1 MSKTHRPKDFYKKI
15 NNPYNITKKDN
26 IIQRNHPALVRKN
39 SLDERII
46 SRALYQNIP
55 HENTEESLGY
65 IDEDGVTSTSS
76 IPVDTSGNIV
86 TDSSGNVIDSSG
98 NIIKKKE
105 VITYKKYTYK
115 EVEDEL
121 WSDYFTKNEYHSSAL
136 DILATYLRG
145 QKLIYM
151 ESKTYCETR
160 LNFLMMPSI
169 LLSTS
174 ATVLSSFT
182 KDYVWG
188 MYLLAG
194 INGIIAFLL
203 TLVNYLK
210 LDATSE
216 AHKISSHQYDKLQTS
231 IEFLS
236 GTTLLF
242 DQGDDSKTRETIKA
256 KLDETEKKINE
267 IKETNQFIIPKT
279 IRTRYPIIYN
289 TNVFLIIKKIE
300 DIRKRKINS
309 LKEVK
314 NQKNYLVAVLK
325 SKKLK
330 EKKSSVKSL
339 EIEIERLIKE
349 KNRHINNLLVL
360 KSAFSIIDDMFIKE
374 MENAEKMKKMTIRRW
389 LFCGFGIKEKIKDP
403 REITQFVEDVMDP
416 FGRQDKLQE
425 ELNIKNMKEQELR
438 EKFIKTEI
446 QKRDEERK
454 KLLKY
459 FKDNSDIV
467 DILYEKLEKGEL
479 YKNIKQCELINE
491 YELEK
496 PVKKSKKN
504 ETDEIKETEIKET
517 ENKDVAPLTLKNI
530 QNFFGGVVKLGGEN
544 IKVKIDEVID
554 DKRSRH
560 SDSSN
565 ELMDSDVVCE
575 GGDCNI

>member
-1 MSKTHRPKDFYKKI
+1 
-15 NNPYNITKKDN
+15 
-26 IIQRNHPALVRKN
+26 
-39 SLDERII
+39 
-46 SRALYQNIP
+46 
-55 HENTEESLGY
+55 
-65 IDEDGVTSTSS
+65 
-76 IPVDTSGNIV
+76 
-86 TDSSGNVIDSSG
+86 
-98 NIIKKKE
+98 
-105 VITYKKYTYK
+105 
-115 EVEDEL
+115 
-121 WSDYFTKNEYHSSAL
+121 
-136 DILATYLRG
+136 
-145 QKLIYM
+145 
-151 ESKTYCETR
+151 
-160 LNFLMMPSI
+160 
-169 LLSTS
+169 
-174 ATVLSSFT
+174 
-182 KDYVWG
+182 
-188 MYLLAG
+188 
-194 INGIIAFLL
+194 
-203 TLVNYLK
+203 
-210 LDATSE
+210 
-216 AHKISSHQYDKLQTS
+216 
-231 IEFLS
+231 
-236 GTTLLF
+236 
-242 DQGDDSKTRETIKA
+242 
-256 KLDETEKKINE
+256 
-267 IKETNQFIIPKT
+267 
-279 IRTRYPIIYN
+279 
-289 TNVFLIIKKIE
+289 
-300 DIRKRKINS
+300 
-309 LKEVK
+309 
-314 NQKNYLVAVLK
+314 
-325 SKKLK
+325 
-330 EKKSSVKSL
+330 
-339 EIEIERLIKE
+339 
-349 KNRHINNLLVL
+349 LLVL

>member
-1 MSKTHRPKDFYKKI
+1 MSKTNKPKNFLKI
-15 NNPYNITKKDN
+15 NNPYSVTKKE
-26 IIQRNHPALVRKN
+26 IIAKNHPALANKN
-39 SLDERII
+39 SLDERLI
-46 SRALYQNIP
+46 SRNIYQNIP
-55 HENTEESLGY
+55 HENIEEPLGY

-76 IPVDTSGNIV
+76 VPVDASGNIV
-86 TDSSGNVIDSSG
+86 TDSSGNVLDSSG
-98 NIIKKKE
+98 NIIKKKSL
-105 VITYKKYTYK
+105 ITYKKYTYK
-115 EVEDEL
+115 EVEDEI
-121 WSDYFTKNEYHSSAL
+121 WDDYFTKKEYHSSAL

-169 LLSTS
+169 MLSTS

-182 KDYVWG
+182 KDYAWG

-242 DQGDDSKTRETIKA
+242 EEEDSKTRETIKA

-309 LKEVK
+309 LKEIK

-325 SKKLK
+325 SKKIK
-330 EKKSSVKSL
+330 EKKTSVKSL

-389 LFCGFGIKEKIKDP
+389 LCCGFGIKEKITDP
-403 REITQFVEDVMDP
+403 RKISQFIEDVMDP

-425 ELNIKNMKEQELR
+425 ELNVKIIKQEEAR
-438 EKFIKTEI
+438 EKFIKIEI

-459 FKDNSDIV
+459 FKNNSEIV

-479 YKNIKQCELINE
+479 YKNIKQCELINDF
-491 YELEK
+491 ELENPIK
-496 PVKKSKKN
+496 VKKKEES
-504 ETDEIKETEIKET
+504 DEIKES
-517 ENKDVAPLTLKNI
+517 ENKDLIPLTLKNI
-530 QNFFGGVVKLGGEN
+530 QNYLGDVVKLGGEN

-575 GGDCNI
+575 GGECNI

>member
-1 MSKTHRPKDFYKKI
+1 MSKTNKPKNFLKI
-15 NNPYNITKKDN
+15 NNPYSVTKKEIITK
-26 IIQRNHPALVRKN
+26 NHPALANKN
-39 SLDERII
+39 SLDERLI
-46 SRALYQNIP
+46 SRNIYQNIP
-55 HENTEESLGY
+55 HENIEEPLGY

-76 IPVDTSGNIV
+76 VPVDASGNIV
-86 TDSSGNVIDSSG
+86 TDSSGNVLDSSG
-98 NIIKKKE
+98 NIIKKKSL
-105 VITYKKYTYK
+105 ITYKKYTYK
-115 EVEDEL
+115 EVEDEI
-121 WSDYFTKNEYHSSAL
+121 WDDYFTKKEYHSSAL

-169 LLSTS
+169 MLSTA

-182 KDYVWG
+182 KDYAWG

-242 DQGDDSKTRETIKA
+242 EEEDSKTRETIKA

-309 LKEVK
+309 LKEIK

-325 SKKLK
+325 SKKIK
-330 EKKSSVKSL
+330 EKKTSVKSL

-389 LFCGFGIKEKIKDP
+389 LCCGFGIKEKITDP
-403 REITQFVEDVMDP
+403 RKISQFIEDVMDP

-425 ELNIKNMKEQELR
+425 ELNVKIIKQEEAR
-438 EKFIKTEI
+438 EKFIKIEI

-459 FKDNSDIV
+459 FKNNSEIV

-479 YKNIKQCELINE
+479 YKNIKQCELINDF
-491 YELEK
+491 ELENPIK
-496 PVKKSKKN
+496 VKKKEES
-504 ETDEIKETEIKET
+504 DEIKES
-517 ENKDVAPLTLKNI
+517 ENKDLIPLTLKNI
-530 QNFFGGVVKLGGEN
+530 QNYLGDVVKLGGEN

-575 GGDCNI
+575 GGECNI

>member
-1 MSKTHRPKDFYKKI
+1 MSKTQKPKDFYKI
-15 NNPYNITKKDN
+15 TNPYNSTKKG
-26 IIQRNHPALVRKN
+26 IIQKNHPALARKI
-39 SLDERII
+39 SLDERLI
-46 SRALYQNIP
+46 SRNFYQNVP
-55 HENTEESLGY
+55 DENNEVEPLGY

-76 IPVDTSGNIV
+76 NPIDASSNTVTVSGNM
-86 TDSSGNVIDSSG
+86 IDSSG
-98 NIIKKKE
+98 NANINKKTQ
-105 VITYKKYTYK
+105 ITYKKYTYK

-121 WSDYFTKNEYHSSAL
+121 WNDYFTIKEYHSSAL

-151 ESKTYCETR
+151 ESKTYCEMR
-160 LNFLMMPSI
+160 LNFLMMPAI
-169 LLSTS
+169 MLSTA
-174 ATVLSSFT
+174 ATVLSSLT
-182 KDYVWG
+182 QDYTWG

-194 INGIIAFLL
+194 INGVIAFLL
-203 TLVNYLK
+203 TIVNYLK

-242 DQGDDSKTRETIKA
+242 GEEGDPKTKEVIKTR
-256 KLDETEKKINE
+256 LDETEKKISE

-279 IRTRYPIIYN
+279 IRTMYPIIYN

-325 SKKLK
+325 SKKQK
-330 EKKSSVKSL
+330 EKMTSVKSL

-349 KNRHINNLLVL
+349 KDRHINNLLVL

-374 MENAEKMKKMTIRRW
+374 MENADKIKRMTIRTW
-389 LFCGFGIKEKIKDP
+389 LFCGFGIKEKITDP
-403 REITQFVEDVMDP
+403 RKISQFIEDVMDP
-416 FGRQDKLQE
+416 FGRQDKIHE
-425 ELNIKNMKEQELR
+425 EINIRIIKEEKIR
-438 EKFIKTEI
+438 ETERQNEI

-459 FKDNSDIV
+459 FKNNSDIV

-479 YKNIKQCELINE
+479 YKNIKQCEVLNE
-491 YELEK
+491 CESIKQPDFKESD
-496 PVKKSKKN
+496 VKESEFK
-504 ETDEIKETEIKET
+504 EI
-517 ENKDVAPLTLKNI
+517 APLTLKNI

-544 IKVKIDEVID
+544 IKVKIDEVIE
-554 DKRSRH
+554 DKRSRR

-565 ELMDSDVVCE
+565 ELLDSDVVCE
-575 GGDCNI
+575 GVNSNI

>member
-1 MSKTHRPKDFYKKI
+1 MSKTYKPKDFNKSS
-15 NNPYNITKKDN
+15 NPYNITKKE
-26 IIQRNHPALVRKN
+26 IIQRNHPALAKKI
-39 SLDERII
+39 SLDERLI
-46 SRALYQNIP
+46 SRNIYQNTP
-55 HENTEESLGY
+55 HENNEEPLGY

-76 IPVDTSGNIV
+76 IPQDTSGNIIIDSSGNIV
-86 TDSSGNVIDSSG
+86 DSSGNVIV
-98 NIIKKKE
+98 KKNNQ
-105 VITYKKYTYK
+105 ITYKKYTYK
-115 EVEDEL
+115 EVEDEI
-121 WSDYFTKNEYHSSAL
+121 WSDYFTRKEYHSSAL

-169 LLSTS
+169 LLSTT

-194 INGIIAFLL
+194 INGIISFLL

-242 DQGDDSKTRETIKA
+242 DEDDDIKTRETIKA

-349 KNRHINNLLVL
+349 KDRHINNLLVL
-360 KSAFSIIDDMFIKE
+360 KSAFSIIDDMFVKE
-374 MENAEKMKKMTIRRW
+374 MENAEKMKRMTLRIW
-389 LFCGFGIKEKIKDP
+389 LCCGFGIKEKIIDP
-403 REITQFVEDVMDP
+403 RKISQFIEDVMDP
-416 FGRQDKLQE
+416 FGRQDKIQE
-425 ELNIKNMKEQELR
+425 QLNIQNMKEEQIR
-438 EKFIKTEI
+438 ENEFKIEQ

-459 FKDNSDIV
+459 FKNNSDIV
-467 DILYEKLEKGEL
+467 DILYEKLERGEL
-479 YKNIKQCELINE
+479 YKNIKQCELINDSE
-491 YELEK
+491 KTKFNKESEITEL
-496 PVKKSKKN
+496 
-504 ETDEIKETEIKET
+504 

-530 QNFFGGVVKLGGEN
+530 QKFFGSVVKLGGEN
-544 IKVKIDEVID
+544 IKVKIDEVIE

-575 GGDCNI
+575 GDNCKI